1 MGIRKKIFYI
11 TAAAML
17 SILLVSYGIMYLFFY
32 HVMFEETVVR
42 QRASVEL
49 NRQMADN
56 FVQSVYHTAVQLV
69 SVCPLCHPS
78 GDRQHLLLQEH
89 PFSVGYASH
98 SGFL

>member
-42 QRASVEL
+42 QLSL
-49 NRQMADN
+49 I
-56 FVQSVYHTAVQLV
+56 HI
-69 SVCPLCHPS
+69 
-78 GDRQHLLLQEH
+78 
-89 PFSVGYASH
+89 
-98 SGFL
+98 